1 MVMFTLTKGFAWLV
15 SVLSIFVLVYVYSVP
30 LKSMQTNRDGAPHFS
45 PEVIH
50 PETNESIPLDRLIR
64 HFRGE

>member
-1 MVMFTLTKGFAWLV
+1 MV

-30 LKSMQTNRDGAPHFS
+30 LESMQKNRDGAPHFS

>member
-1 MVMFTLTKGFAWLV
+1 MVMYTLTKGFAWMV

-30 LKSMQTNRDGAPHFS
+30 LESMQKNRAGAPHFS

-50 PETNESIPLDRLIR
+50 PETNEPIPLDRLIR